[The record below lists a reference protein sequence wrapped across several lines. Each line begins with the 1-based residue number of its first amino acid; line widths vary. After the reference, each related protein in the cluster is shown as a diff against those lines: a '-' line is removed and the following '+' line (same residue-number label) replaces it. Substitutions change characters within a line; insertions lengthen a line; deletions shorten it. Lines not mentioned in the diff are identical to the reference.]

1 MIEKLKGINLCGIT
15 IGNIPTSF
23 KDSLTYEEQLL
34 WICNYI
40 NTVVVPTVNE
50 YVDKINNY
58 EVNFDEINEAIL
70 LIKNDIA
77 TINYNLVEFYNRI
90 SGETDQKLTEY
101 NNNIIRLMND
111 YQIIFNNSL
120 NNLKIELEN
129 EIREIELGNVI
140 AYDPTTGEYENVS
153 TVIQNVYDSLRQN
166 SISASEF
173 DNLELTCTEFEA
185 YDISAYNF
193 DLNAKVI
200 LV

>member
-23 KDSLTYEEQLL
+23 KDSLTYEEQIL

-90 SGETDQKLTEY
+90 SGETNQKLTEY

-173 DNLELTCTEFEA
+173 DSLELTCTEFEA